1 MATTCS
7 RCGAKKGIMGAFTA
21 DLASDVYTC
30 PDCTPIVAAENRQ
43 QESEKRQQEE
53 ARLTQL
59 RYLAAKV
66 LVTTT
71 NGIDGFV
78 VTKYLGIE
86 SVEFVIGTGVFSE
99 ITTDF
104 QDFFGKRSTAF
115 ESKLQAAK
123 KAAFEAFTMLAAE
136 KGANA
141 IIGVDIDY
149 TEFSGNRIGL
159 VLNGTLVRIAPAQ

>member
-30 PDCTPIVAAENRQ
+30 HDCTPIVAA
-43 QESEKRQQEE
+43 EKRQQEE

-104 QDFFGKRSTAF
+104 QDFFGNRSTAF